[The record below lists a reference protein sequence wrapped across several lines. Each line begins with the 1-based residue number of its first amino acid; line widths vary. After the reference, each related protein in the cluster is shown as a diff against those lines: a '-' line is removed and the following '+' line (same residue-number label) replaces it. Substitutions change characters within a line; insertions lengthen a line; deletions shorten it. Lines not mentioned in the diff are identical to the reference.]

1 MFMDFMGIV
10 KTTKNL
16 SKIKD
21 KGVWKIVDT

>member
-10 KTTKNL
+10 KIIENL

-21 KGVWKIVDT
+21 KGVWKIVDI

>member
-10 KTTKNL
+10 KIIKNL

-21 KGVWKIVDT
+21 KGVWKIVDI